1 MEPMNTK
8 ELVAAA
14 LEVRQPWQVTQIRHD
29 LGPDQIDVWIGKEA
43 ARTGWLFGSRS
54 SPGKPDERSWRHVNL
69 GRLRC
74 VIHGSPMLDGEG
86 PVWLGDDEQPFTRLL
101 SRRVAG
107 LMHDGIGF
115 GTICD
120 LLDLPVA
127 ELWKFKHRLDNG
139 KAVLATPPASRN
151 EPLPAL
157 PAADDPLWESLLDG
171 SIGIEMHALGL
182 KLLLTKLREQ
192 WAVIGDP
199 EVRALKVQE
208 LRRYFIRHEKSLA
221 RELAQLRLRA
231 TASEERP

>member
-1 MEPMNTK
+1 MNTK

-43 ARTGWLFGSRS
+43 ARSGWLFGARS
-54 SPGKPDERSWRHVNL
+54 SPSPGDERRWRHVNL

-74 VIHGSPMLDGEG
+74 VIHGTPSPDGEA
-86 PVWLGDDEQPFTRLL
+86 PVWLGDEEQPFTRLL

-139 KAVLATPPASRN
+139 KAVLAAPPASRN
-151 EPLPAL
+151 EPLPGL

-171 SIGIEMHALGL
+171 SLGIEMHALGL

-231 TASEERP
+231 TSGGERP